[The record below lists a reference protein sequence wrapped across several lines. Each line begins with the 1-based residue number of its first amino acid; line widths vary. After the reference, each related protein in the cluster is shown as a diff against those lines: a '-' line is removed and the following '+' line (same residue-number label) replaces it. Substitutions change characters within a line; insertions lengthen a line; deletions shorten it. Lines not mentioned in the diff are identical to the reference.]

1 MTNRRACRHAIED
14 TQLKTRWG
22 AVIALILAGVAVS
35 LQIGKAA
42 IAVPVLQKEL
52 SLSLVMASWVIGAY
66 GVLGAVGGLP
76 SGIVASL
83 FSAKRT
89 LIAGL
94 VTAGLGSL
102 AGACV
107 TDGGLLIATRVV
119 EGCGVLA
126 AVLAL
131 PRLIRAVT
139 AVKDRDTVLA
149 VWGAYM
155 PIGSV
160 IMMLAGPHLMAH
172 GWQTL
177 WIVNGLVV
185 LAYAVV
191 VALMP
196 LQEDAQPVAPLPSL
210 MPNINAVV
218 GAPGPILLACAF
230 GIYTFQY
237 AAMANFLPTLLVDRL
252 GLSISAAGTI
262 SAITVAANAVGN
274 MFAGAMLRLGAPIWA
289 IAAFGYCFVGATGFG
304 VFSEQLPV
312 IVIATLAS
320 ASLAVTGLIPASIFA
335 AAPRFAA
342 TSALL
347 AIVLGLV
354 NQATNLGNMFGPAAM
369 AAIVQHFG
377 WRYVPALFL
386 GVAIS
391 GLAVALMLRAVM
403 NRAKA

>member
-1 MTNRRACRHAIED
+1 
-14 TQLKTRWG
+14 
-22 AVIALILAGVAVS
+22 VVA

-42 IAVPVLQKEL
+42 IAVPVLQKDL
-52 SLSLVMASWVIGAY
+52 SLSLVVASWIIGAY

-83 FSAKRT
+83 FSARRT

-94 VTAGLGSL
+94 IAAGLGSL
-102 AGACV
+102 AGAFV
-107 TDGGLLIATRVV
+107 TDGSLLIATRII
-119 EGCGVLA
+119 EGCGFLA

-139 AVKDRDTVLA
+139 APKDRDTVLA

-155 PIGSV
+155 PIGSL

-177 WIVNGLVV
+177 WIVNGIVA
-185 LAYAVV
+185 LAYAII
-191 VALMP
+191 VAFMP
-196 LQEDAQPVAPLPSL
+196 LHEDAHPTAPLQTL
-210 MPNINAVV
+210 MPNIRAAL
-218 GAPGPILLACAF
+218 GAPGPMLLACAF

-237 AAMANFLPTLLVDRL
+237 AAMANLLPTLLVERL

-274 MFAGAMLRLGAPIWA
+274 IFAGALLRFGAPLWA
-289 IAAFGYCFVGATGFG
+289 IAAFGYCFVGAAGFG

-312 IVIATLAS
+312 VLIATLAS

-335 AAPRFAA
+335 AAPRFASS
-342 TSALL
+342 SALL
-347 AIVLGLV
+347 AIVLGLL
-354 NQATNLGNMFGPAAM
+354 NQASNLGNLFGPAAM
-369 AAIVQHFG
+369 ASMVQHFG
-377 WRYVPALFL
+377 WARAPFVF
-386 GVAIS
+386 VAVAVS
-391 GLAVALMLRAVM
+391 GLSVALMLRAVM